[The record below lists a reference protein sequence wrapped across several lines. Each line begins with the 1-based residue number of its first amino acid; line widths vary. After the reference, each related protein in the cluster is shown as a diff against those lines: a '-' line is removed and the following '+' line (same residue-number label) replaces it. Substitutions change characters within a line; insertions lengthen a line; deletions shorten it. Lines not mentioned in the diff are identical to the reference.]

1 MKIINQKRLDRLS
14 KDAAAAKRRRQN
26 LNLHDDYA
34 DPCQRLFNAME
45 PGTYVRP
52 HRHLDPSRSECFM
65 AIRGLMALVVFA
77 DDGHVDRI
85 VPFGDGCETVAI
97 DLPPA
102 MWHSLVS
109 LEAGSI
115 FFETKPGPYAPLSDK
130 DFAPWSPAEG
140 SIEAESYLANLMEKV
155 SQECCK

>member
-1 MKIINQKRLDRLS
+1 MKIIDQKRLDRLS

-52 HRHLDPSRSECFM
+52 HRHIDPSRSECFI
-65 AIRGLMALVVFA
+65 AIRGRMALVVFA

-85 VPFGDGCETVAI
+85 VAFGDGCETVAI

-109 LEAGSI
+109 LQTGSI
-115 FFETKPGPYAPLSDK
+115 FFETKPGPYLPLSDK

-140 SIEAESYLANLMEKV
+140 STEVESYLANLMEKV

>member
-1 MKIINQKRLDRLS
+1 MKIIDQKCLDRLS
-14 KDAAAAKRRRQN
+14 NEAAVAERRRRN

-34 DPCQRLFNAME
+34 DPCQRLFNAIE

-52 HRHLDPSRSECFM
+52 HRHLDPPRPECFM
-65 AIRGLMALVVFA
+65 AIRGKMALVVFA
-77 DDGHVDRI
+77 DDGQVDRI

-102 MWHSLVS
+102 TWHSLVS

-115 FFETKPGPYAPLSDK
+115 FFETKPGPYAPLSVN

-140 SIEAESYLANLMEKV
+140 SIEAQRYLEALMAKI

>member
-1 MKIINQKRLDRLS
+1 MNMKIIDQKRLDRLS
-14 KDAAAAKRRRQN
+14 NEAAAAERRRQN

-52 HRHLDPSRSECFM
+52 HRHLDPPKAECFM
-65 AIRGLMALVVFA
+65 AIRGRMALIVFA
-77 DDGHVDRI
+77 DDGQVDRI

-102 MWHSLVS
+102 IGMRWFLWRPAVFSS
-109 LEAGSI
+109 KPS
-115 FFETKPGPYAPLSDK
+115 PGPTRHYQTRILPHGRLPKDPLRRK
-130 DFAPWSPAEG
+130 AIWR
-140 SIEAESYLANLMEKV
+140 I
-155 SQECCK
+155 

>member
-1 MKIINQKRLDRLS
+1 MKIIDQKRLDRLS
-14 KDAAAAKRRRQN
+14 REAATAERRRKN

-52 HRHLDPSRSECFM
+52 HRHLDPPRSECFM
-65 AIRGLMALVVFA
+65 AIRGKLALVVFV
-77 DDGHVDRI
+77 DDGQIETV

-102 MWHSLVS
+102 TWHSLVS

-115 FFETKPGPYAPLSDK
+115 FFETKPGPYAALSDK
-130 DFAPWSPAEG
+130 DFAPWSPEEG
-140 SIEAESYLANLMEKV
+140 SVEAQRYLEDLLSKV
-155 SQECCK
+155 SRIC

>member
-1 MKIINQKRLDRLS
+1 MKIIDQKKLDRLS

-52 HRHLDPSRSECFM
+52 HRHIDPSRSECFI
-65 AIRGLMALVVFA
+65 AIRGRMALVVFA

-85 VPFGDGCETVAI
+85 VAFGDGCETVAI

-109 LEAGSI
+109 LQTGSI
-115 FFETKPGPYAPLSDK
+115 FFETKPGPYLPLSDT

-140 SIEAESYLANLMEKV
+140 STEAESYLANLMEKV

>member
-1 MKIINQKRLDRLS
+1 MKIIDQKKLDRLS

-52 HRHLDPSRSECFM
+52 HRHIDPSRSECFI
-65 AIRGLMALVVFA
+65 AIRGRMALVVFA

-85 VPFGDGCETVAI
+85 VAFGDGCETVAI

-109 LEAGSI
+109 LQTGSI
-115 FFETKPGPYAPLSDK
+115 FFETKPGPYLPLSDK

-140 SIEAESYLANLMEKV
+140 STEVESYLANLMEKV